1 MMYGELYQYFIL
13 HKQLN
18 VPGVGTFLLERTAA
32 TSDFPNKKI
41 QPPTFAISLQQ
52 ATVSPSKHF
61 FNWLS
66 AALKISDREAV
77 IRFND
82 FAFDMKKQLSGG
94 SKIEWNGIG
103 TISKG
108 LGDEFRFEPDLA
120 KFTFDLPVTA
130 EKVIREKSEH
140 SVRVGED
147 EKTSAEM
154 RDYFSQPEEK
164 KNYWWAAALAI
175 GILMII
181 FIGWYFSVHGMKA
194 SSTANGQKLTPAIS
208 GSTYKSL

>member
-1 MMYGELYQYFIL
+1 MYGELYQYFIL
-13 HKQLN
+13 YKQLN
-18 VPGVGTFLLERTAA
+18 VPGVGTFLMERTPA
-32 TSDFPNKKI
+32 TGDFPNKQI
-41 QPPTFAISLQQ
+41 LPATFAVSLQQ

-66 AALKISDREAV
+66 AALNISDREAV

-82 FAFDMKKQLSGG
+82 FAFDLKKQLSAG
-94 SKIEWNGIG
+94 SKIVWDGIG

-108 LGDEFRFEPDLA
+108 LGDEFRFEPDA
-120 KFTFDLPVTA
+120 TKFTFDSPVTA

-154 RDYFSQPEEK
+154 REYFNQPEEK
-164 KNYWWAAALAI
+164 KNYWWAAALAV
-175 GILMII
+175 GILLII
-181 FIGWYFSVHGMKA
+181 FIGWYFSEHGMKA
-194 SSTANGQKLTPAIS
+194 SSTANGQKLTPVTS
-208 GSTYKSL
+208 GDTYKPL